1 MGGGWWYS
9 VSPSPSP
16 FPLNFGFR
24 IWDLDLG
31 IGFGTW
37 IWDLDLGLDLGLTT
51 RLGKTRSSTNPI
63 FCPIFLQIIPPHHPL
78 LGLLLRGLGGLERS
92 VDLSVDGAHCHCTP

>member
-1 MGGGWWYS
+1 MFTQACT
-9 VSPSPSP
+9 PKI
-16 FPLNFGFR
+16 LKKER
-24 IWDLDLG
+24 
-31 IGFGTW
+31 
-37 IWDLDLGLDLGLTT
+37 T